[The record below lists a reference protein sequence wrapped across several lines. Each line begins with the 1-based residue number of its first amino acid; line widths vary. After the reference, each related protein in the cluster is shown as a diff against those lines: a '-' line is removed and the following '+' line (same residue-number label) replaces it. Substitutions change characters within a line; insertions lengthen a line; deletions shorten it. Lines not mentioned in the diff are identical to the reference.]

1 MRDEKV
7 FEPPPI
13 QGYRAMTQSQVDLVN
28 TVKRAEQTVL
38 AMLRNLSDDADIDPR
53 WFAIGKTHIET
64 GFMSVCRSIAR
75 PNGD

>member
-1 MRDEKV
+1 MRDEDV
-7 FEPPPI
+7 YEPPPI

-28 TVKRAEQTVL
+28 AVKRAEQTVL

-53 WFAIGKTHIET
+53 WFAIGKSDIEK
-64 GFMSVCRSIAR
+64 GFMEVCRSIAR